1 MVTTR
6 ETNQIISTGS
16 KEIDK
21 KLGGG
26 VPLGSLVLLEG
37 QSDAGKSV
45 LCQHFTHG
53 SLTARI
59 SMAYYTTENTV
70 KSLVSQ
76 MSSLDLDITD
86 FFLCDRMRLYPMEV
100 ASVEGSDT
108 REGFRALLDHIDS
121 LPLRYKLA
129 VIDSLTGLV
138 SQSGDHAIINFFAS
152 CKRLCDQGRTII
164 AVVHSYAFEDRMLIR
179 VRSLCDAHLVLK
191 MEQVGERLVKIL
203 EVAKIRNADQST
215 GNIISFDVE
224 PGMGMKIIPIS
235 KAKPEST
242 EGRPWGQPLKK
253 PAGAP
258 LNLG

>member
-1 MVTTR
+1 MVTTQ
-6 ETNQIISTGS
+6 EGNQIISTGS
-16 KEIDK
+16 NEIDK

-45 LCQHFTHG
+45 LCQHFSHG
-53 SLTARI
+53 TLTARM

-76 MSSLDLDITD
+76 MSSLNLDITD
-86 FFLCDRMRLYPMEV
+86 YFLCDRLRVYPLEV
-100 ASVEGSDT
+100 NSSEDSDT
-108 REGFRALLDHIDS
+108 SRAFQTLIDHIDS
-121 LPLRYKLA
+121 LPLRFKLA

-138 SQSGDHAIINFFAS
+138 AHSEDHAIIEFFAS
-152 CKRLCDQGRTII
+152 CKRLCDQGRTVI
-164 AVVHSYAFEDRMLIR
+164 AVVHSYAFDDRMLIR

-203 EVAKIRNADQST
+203 EVAKVRNADQST

-224 PGMGMKIIPIS
+224 PGLGMKIIPIS
-235 KAKPEST
+235 KAK
-242 EGRPWGQPLKK
+242 
-253 PAGAP
+253 A
-258 LNLG
+258 